1 MTICSVGNRIA
12 VNFSSLN
19 LPISNEQALEILKG
33 QNIRPIEVDILSISK
48 SLVGKAQWKL
58 PSFQWEAPHFFDC
71 SSLTKWLYGQK
82 GIWLPRRP
90 LQQFEFCCHHG
101 SIHEPSEITDGDIV
115 FTSSPYKQGVN
126 TGNDNEGVHVCIA
139 TKDSH
144 VICATKSEFGEGV
157 VEISIEKLLATR
169 KLRAVRRLYN
179 ITSKITTLM
188 FPLGR
193 EIETVD
199 DVRWIVLQSL

>member
-1 MTICSVGNRIA
+1 MTLRSVGNRIS
-12 VNFSSLN
+12 VNFNSLN
-19 LPISNEQALEILKG
+19 LPVSNEQALEILKG
-33 QNIRPIEVDILSISK
+33 KNIQPIEVNILSLAK
-48 SLVGKAQWKL
+48 NLVGKAQWKL
-58 PSFQWEAPHFFDC
+58 PSRQWETPDFFDC

-101 SIHEPSEITDGDIV
+101 SIHKLTEITEGDIV

-126 TGNDNEGVHVCIA
+126 TGEDDGIGHVCISIG
-139 TKDSH
+139 DGQ
-144 VICATKSEFGEGV
+144 VICATNSEFGTGIL
-157 VEISIEKLLATR
+157 EISIEKLLGTR
-169 KLRAVRRLYN
+169 KLRSIGRMHDK
-179 ITSKITTLM
+179 TSEITTLT